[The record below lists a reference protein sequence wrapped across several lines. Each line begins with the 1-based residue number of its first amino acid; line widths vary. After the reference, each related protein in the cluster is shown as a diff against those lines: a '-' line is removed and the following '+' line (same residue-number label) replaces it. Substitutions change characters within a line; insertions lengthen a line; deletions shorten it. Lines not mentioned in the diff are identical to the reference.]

1 MDHLTSYPVRLPAA
15 ISHSVDL
22 SLTISVTRAPCK
34 AACEYDRI
42 GLVLEESTLIRCR
55 SFQCEREGAGKKEI
69 SPSKK
74 EILPSRSWSL
84 EIMLNNKWCG
94 DPLSKAKDKGRLCCP
109 WNTQTW

>member
-1 MDHLTSYPVRLPAA
+1 M
-15 ISHSVDL
+15 
-22 SLTISVTRAPCK
+22 
-34 AACEYDRI
+34 
-42 GLVLEESTLIRCR
+42 
-55 SFQCEREGAGKKEI
+55 SFQYEREGVEKKEI

-84 EIMLNNKWCG
+84 EIMLNNKWCR